1 MTAPI
6 AGSKSAHSPGRQ
18 CLLVR
23 LPKTGAVML
32 FEDTVRAKANWDS
45 RRVRERNF
53 NVPQSL
59 ALLDRLAAVLKE
71 NNALLWI
78 GQETSE
84 VALRK

>member
-1 MTAPI
+1 
-6 AGSKSAHSPGRQ
+6 
-18 CLLVR
+18 VR

-32 FEDTVRAKANWDS
+32 SGDTVRAKTNWDS
-45 RRVRERNF
+45 RRVPERNF

-59 ALLDRLAAVLKE
+59 ALLDRLAALLKE

-84 VALRK
+84 VALRKYATDYYE

>member
-1 MTAPI
+1 MILISTP
-6 AGSKSAHSPGRQ
+6 GHSPGRQ

-32 FEDTVRAKANWDS
+32 SGDTVRAKTNWDS
-45 RRVRERNF
+45 RRVPERNF